1 MELLIW
7 LTIYTGVIVY
17 AWFKCD
23 KLADDLNPYN
33 FRKRD

>member
-7 LTIYTGVIVY
+7 LTIYLGVLGY
-17 AWFKCD
+17 AWFKLD